1 MTSVVGGPVP
11 DWQGAEAKVNI
22 GMFAGQQAVYK
33 QRFKKDYRHPILDE
47 RLNSR
52 RIVQEARCLV
62 KAFKCNVKCPTVY
75 FVDAENGLL
84 VIEFINGV
92 TAKERIIAESIDLLS
107 LGAQLGE
114 TIARLHSNDIIHGDL
129 TTSNILLENDQ
140 PVLIDFGL
148 ASVSN
153 SIEDRAVDLY
163 VLERAITSTHPQCGT
178 QLFKA
183 IVEAYGKVVSNPT
196 ATLSKLAQVQ
206 LRGRKR
212 DMIG

>member
-1 MTSVVGGPVP
+1 MATACEGLAP
-11 DWQGAEAKVNI
+11 DWQGAEAKVSI
-22 GMFAGQQAVYK
+22 RAFAGQRAIYK
-33 QRFKKDYRHPILDE
+33 QRFKKDYRHSILDE

-75 FVDAENGLL
+75 FVDAKNGLL
-84 VIEFINGV
+84 VMEYINGV
-92 TAKERIIAESIDLLS
+92 TAKERIISDSIDLLC
-107 LGAQLGE
+107 LGTQLGE
-114 TIARLHSNDIIHGDL
+114 TIARLHSHDIIHGDL
-129 TTSNILLENDQ
+129 TTSNILLEENRL
-140 PVLIDFGL
+140 VLIDFGL

-183 IVEAYGKVVSNPT
+183 IVESYGKVVSNST